1 MALFENYTFT
11 LTTVSPLRVGSGE
24 KLDGKQ
30 YYMTGDKKKILIL
43 DQRKLIDLLVRKGKL
58 DDYTDQIQQGVTLE
72 RFFQQNS
79 RVFSLKE
86 IKQAA
91 LYSLP
96 VSMSNRLKGKYLHL
110 FQKDCDGQPYIPG
123 SSLKGAIVTALF
135 AVYYEEIFA
144 EQYRNNYEEAIRRL
158 VRSYRQDGR
167 AEFTEQQSDELDKAL
182 LRAMKILVPDLSD
195 KNASPE
201 QKRVINLLRAIRIS
215 DSEPVDR
222 NRLAACCKADAYIKP
237 RWNRYG
243 AQMNENNPGI
253 LHESLI
259 PGTEVRFRL
268 SIDCGCLARF
278 QEGMTAAQCVEWI
291 RDALNTFREQ
301 QDFYFTNM
309 FFAEDKRD
317 TSAPQRDRVLADRV
331 ERGRDHFYFGAG
343 TGFVNKTLVYP
354 ILAAKAGD
362 DVLNCAIGF
371 IAGLLD
377 KQFRGDKHRNDV
389 DLRVSPHKLKCVYYN
404 DQRYLMGHCLFAI
417 EPERAARKLR

>member
-24 KLDGKQ
+24 KLDRKQ
-30 YYMTGDKKKILIL
+30 YYMTGDGKTILML

-72 RFFQQNS
+72 QFFQQNS
-79 RVFSLKE
+79 RVFSPGE
-86 IKQAA
+86 IEQAA

-96 VSMSNRLKGKYLHL
+96 VSNQLEGRYLHL
-110 FQKDCDGQPYIPG
+110 FRKDCGGQPYIPG
-123 SSLKGAIVTALF
+123 SSLKGAIITALF
-135 AVYYEEIFA
+135 AVYYEEIFVK
-144 EQYRNNYEEAIRRL
+144 QYRDDYEEAIWRL

-167 AEFTEQQSDELDKAL
+167 AEFTEQQWGRLDRAL

-222 NRLAACCKADAYIKP
+222 SRLAACCKADAYIEP
-237 RWNRYG
+237 RRSRYG

-278 QEGMTAAQCVEWI
+278 REGMTAAQCVEWI

-301 QDFYFTNM
+301 QDFYFTDL

-317 TSAPQRDRVLADRV
+317 TSAPQRDRVLADCV
-331 ERGRDHFYFGAG
+331 ECGRDHFYFGAG

-354 ILAAKAGD
+354 ILAAKAGN
-362 DVLNCAIGF
+362 DVLDRAIGF

-377 KQFRGDKHRNDV
+377 KQFSSSKHSDDV
-389 DLRVSPHKLKCVYYN
+389 DLQVSPHKLKCVYYN

>member
-1 MALFENYTFT
+1 MMALFENYTFT

-24 KLDGKQ
+24 KLDRKQ
-30 YYMTGDKKKILIL
+30 YYMTGDGKTILIL

-72 RFFQQNS
+72 QFFQQNS
-79 RVFSLKE
+79 RVFSPGE
-86 IKQAA
+86 IEQAA

-96 VSMSNRLKGKYLHL
+96 VSNQLEGRYLHL
-110 FQKDCDGQPYIPG
+110 FRKDCGGQPYIPG
-123 SSLKGAIVTALF
+123 SSLKGAIITALF
-135 AVYYEEIFA
+135 AVYYEEIFVK
-144 EQYRNNYEEAIRRL
+144 QYRDDYEKAIWRL
-158 VRSYRQDGR
+158 VKSYQKDGR
-167 AEFTEQQSDELDKAL
+167 AEFTEQQWGRLDRAL

-201 QKRVINLLRAIRIS
+201 QKRVIDLLRAIRIS

-222 NRLAACCKADAYIKP
+222 SRLAACCKADAYIEP

-278 QEGMTAAQCVEWI
+278 REGMTAAQCVEWI

-301 QDFYFTNM
+301 QDFYFTDL

-354 ILAAKAGD
+354 ILAAKAGN
-362 DVLNCAIGF
+362 DVLDRAIGF

-377 KQFRGDKHRNDV
+377 KQFSSSKHSDDV
-389 DLRVSPHKLKCVYYN
+389 DLQVSPHKLKCVYYN

-417 EPERAARKLR
+417 EQECAARNLR

>member
-1 MALFENYTFT
+1 MMALFENYSFT

-24 KLDGKQ
+24 KLDRKQ
-30 YYMTGDKKKILIL
+30 YYMTGDGKTILML
-43 DQRKLIDLLVRKGKL
+43 DQRKLIDLLVGKGKL

-72 RFFQQNS
+72 QFFQQNS
-79 RVFSLKE
+79 RVFSPGE
-86 IKQAA
+86 IEQAA

-96 VSMSNRLKGKYLHL
+96 VSNQLEGRYLHL
-110 FQKDCDGQPYIPG
+110 FRKDCGGQPYIPG
-123 SSLKGAIVTALF
+123 SSLKGAIITALF
-135 AVYYEEIFA
+135 AVYYEEIFVK
-144 EQYRNNYEEAIRRL
+144 QYRDDYEKAIWRL
-158 VRSYRQDGR
+158 VKSYQKDGR
-167 AEFTEQQSDELDKAL
+167 AEFTEQQWGRLDRAL

-201 QKRVINLLRAIRIS
+201 QKRVIDLLRAIRIS

-222 NRLAACCKADAYIKP
+222 SRLAACCKADAYIEP
-237 RWNRYG
+237 RWSRYG

-278 QEGMTAAQCVEWI
+278 REGMTAAQCVEWI

-301 QDFYFTNM
+301 QDFYFTDL

-331 ERGRDHFYFGAG
+331 ECGDHFYFGAG

-354 ILAAKAGD
+354 ILAAKEGD
-362 DVLNCAIGF
+362 DVLNRAIGF

-377 KQFRGDKHRNDV
+377 KQFWGDKHRNDV

-417 EPERAARKLR
+417 EQECAARNLR

>member
-1 MALFENYTFT
+1 MALFENYSFT

-24 KLDGKQ
+24 KLDRKQ
-30 YYMTGDKKKILIL
+30 YYMTGDGKTILIL

-72 RFFQQNS
+72 QFFQQNS
-79 RVFSLKE
+79 RVFSPGE
-86 IKQAA
+86 IEQAA

-96 VSMSNRLKGKYLHL
+96 VSNQLEGRYLHL
-110 FQKDCDGQPYIPG
+110 FRKDCGGQPYIPG
-123 SSLKGAIVTALF
+123 SSLKGAIITALF
-135 AVYYEEIFA
+135 AVYYEEIFVK
-144 EQYRNNYEEAIRRL
+144 QYRDDYEKAIWRL
-158 VRSYRQDGR
+158 VKSYQKDGR
-167 AEFTEQQSDELDKAL
+167 AEFTEQQWGRLDRAL

-201 QKRVINLLRAIRIS
+201 QKRVIDLLRAIRIS

-222 NRLAACCKADAYIKP
+222 SRLAACCKADAYIEP
-237 RWNRYG
+237 RRSRYG

-278 QEGMTAAQCVEWI
+278 REGMTAAQCVEWI

-301 QDFYFTNM
+301 QDFYFTDL

-317 TSAPQRDRVLADRV
+317 TSAPQRDRVLADCV
-331 ERGRDHFYFGAG
+331 ECGDHFYFGAG

-354 ILAAKAGD
+354 ILAAKEGD
-362 DVLNCAIGF
+362 DVLDHAIGF

-417 EPERAARKLR
+417 EQECAARNLR

>member
-43 DQRKLIDLLVRKGKL
+43 DQRKLIDLLVKWGKL

-72 RFFQQNS
+72 QFFQQNS
-79 RVFSLKE
+79 RVFSPGE
-86 IKQAA
+86 IEQAA

-96 VSMSNRLKGKYLHL
+96 VSNQLEGRYLHL
-110 FQKDCDGQPYIPG
+110 FRKDCGGQPYIPG
-123 SSLKGAIVTALF
+123 SSLKGAIITALF

-144 EQYRNNYEEAIRRL
+144 EQYRNNYEKAIWRL
-158 VRSYRQDGR
+158 VRSYQKDGR
-167 AEFTEQQSDELDKAL
+167 AEFTEQQWGRLDRAL

-201 QKRVINLLRAIRIS
+201 QKRVIDLLRAIRIS

-222 NRLAACCKADAYIKP
+222 SRLAACCKADAYIEP
-237 RWNRYG
+237 RRSRYG

-278 QEGMTAAQCVEWI
+278 REGMTAAQCVEWI

-301 QDFYFTNM
+301 QDFYFTDL

-354 ILAAKAGD
+354 ILAAKEGD

>member
-1 MALFENYTFT
+1 MMALFENYSFT

-24 KLDGKQ
+24 KLDRKQ
-30 YYMTGDKKKILIL
+30 YYMTGDGKTILIL

-72 RFFQQNS
+72 QFFQQNS
-79 RVFSLKE
+79 RVFSPGE
-86 IKQAA
+86 IEQAA

-96 VSMSNRLKGKYLHL
+96 VSNQLEGRYLHL
-110 FQKDCDGQPYIPG
+110 FRKDCGGQPYIPG
-123 SSLKGAIVTALF
+123 SSLKGAIITALF
-135 AVYYEEIFA
+135 AVYYEEIFVK
-144 EQYRNNYEEAIRRL
+144 QYRDDYEKAIWRL
-158 VRSYRQDGR
+158 VKSYQKDGR
-167 AEFTEQQSDELDKAL
+167 AEFTEQQWGRLDRAL

-201 QKRVINLLRAIRIS
+201 QKRVIDLLRAIRIS

-222 NRLAACCKADAYIKP
+222 SRLAACCKADAYIEP
-237 RWNRYG
+237 RRSRYG

-278 QEGMTAAQCVEWI
+278 REGMTAAQCVEWI

-301 QDFYFTNM
+301 QDFYFTDL

-317 TSAPQRDRVLADRV
+317 TSAPQRDRVLADCV
-331 ERGRDHFYFGAG
+331 ECGDHFYFGAG

-354 ILAAKAGD
+354 ILAAKEGD
-362 DVLNCAIGF
+362 DVLDHAIGF

-417 EPERAARKLR
+417 EQECAARNLR

>member
-1 MALFENYTFT
+1 MMALFENYSFT
-11 LTTVSPLRVGSGE
+11 LTTVSPLRVGSDE

-72 RFFQQNS
+72 QFFQQNS
-79 RVFSLKE
+79 RVFSPGE
-86 IKQAA
+86 IEQAA

-96 VSMSNRLKGKYLHL
+96 VSNQLEGRYLHL
-110 FQKDCDGQPYIPG
+110 FRKDCGGQPYIPG

-144 EQYRNNYEEAIRRL
+144 EQYRNNYEEAIRQL

-167 AEFTEQQSDELDKAL
+167 AEFTEQQWGRLDRAL

-222 NRLAACCKADAYIKP
+222 NRLAACCKADAYIEP
-237 RWNRYG
+237 RRSRYG

-278 QEGMTAAQCVEWI
+278 REGMTAAQCVEWI

-301 QDFYFTNM
+301 QDFYFTDL

-331 ERGRDHFYFGAG
+331 ERGDHFYFGAG

-354 ILAAKAGD
+354 ILAAKEGD
-362 DVLNCAIGF
+362 DVLDHAIGF

-377 KQFRGDKHRNDV
+377 KQFWGDKHRNDV

>member
-1 MALFENYTFT
+1 MALFENYSFT

-24 KLDGKQ
+24 KLDRKQ
-30 YYMTGDKKKILIL
+30 YYMTGDGKTILML
-43 DQRKLIDLLVRKGKL
+43 DQRKLIDLLVGKGKL

-72 RFFQQNS
+72 QFFQQNS
-79 RVFSLKE
+79 RVFSPGE
-86 IKQAA
+86 IEQAA

-96 VSMSNRLKGKYLHL
+96 VSNQLEGRYLHL
-110 FQKDCDGQPYIPG
+110 FRKDCGGQPYIPG
-123 SSLKGAIVTALF
+123 SSLKGAIITALF
-135 AVYYEEIFA
+135 AVYYEEIFVK
-144 EQYRNNYEEAIRRL
+144 QYRDDYEKAIWRL
-158 VRSYRQDGR
+158 VKSYQKDGR
-167 AEFTEQQSDELDKAL
+167 AEFTEQQWGRLDRAL

-201 QKRVINLLRAIRIS
+201 QKRVIDLLRAIRIS

-222 NRLAACCKADAYIKP
+222 SRLAACCKADAYIEP
-237 RWNRYG
+237 RRSRYG

-278 QEGMTAAQCVEWI
+278 REGMTAAQCVEWI

-301 QDFYFTNM
+301 QDFYFTDL

-317 TSAPQRDRVLADRV
+317 TSAPQRDRVLADCV
-331 ERGRDHFYFGAG
+331 ECGDHFYFGAG

-354 ILAAKAGD
+354 ILAAKEGD
-362 DVLNCAIGF
+362 DVLDHAIGF

-377 KQFRGDKHRNDV
+377 KQFRGDKHSDDV

-417 EPERAARKLR
+417 EQECAARNLR